1 MRPKRTLNSLCL
13 ATAAVSVAATAG
25 SAHADPL
32 GDVDDY
38 IGRSAQTV
46 CNRLSAAADKDGV
59 AAELTAIVDDSRTNA
74 ARPFSYHEAQYV
86 MASAVRNNCP
96 GLEPLVQSNGV
107 YQAADDYARAQQ
119 AARHAGVSTPADL
132 PGLGH
137 ATRGQSCTNTITFVF
152 ALAPDGQTL
161 ACLPSSAPSYG
172 LSAPVIGV
180 RTLGSPCPDTG
191 QLAQSTDGEPMM
203 CLGAP
208 AAWAVYRDL

>member
-1 MRPKRTLNSLCL
+1 MQLKRTLNSLCF
-13 ATAAVSVAATAG
+13 ATAAASVVAGAG

-32 GDVDDY
+32 ADVDDY
-38 IGRSAQTV
+38 ISRSAQTV
-46 CNRLSAAADKDGV
+46 CNRLSAAATNGGV
-59 AAELTAIVDDSRTNA
+59 AAELTAIVDDSHNNA
-74 ARPFSYHEAQYV
+74 ARPLGYNEAQYV

-96 GLEPLVQSNGV
+96 GLEPLLQANGV
-107 YQAADDYARAQQ
+107 YQAADDYARTQQ

-172 LSAPVIGV
+172 LSAPVVGV
-180 RTLGSPCPDTG
+180 RTLGSPCPETG

-203 CLGAP
+203 CLGTP
-208 AAWAVYRDL
+208 SAWAVYRDL